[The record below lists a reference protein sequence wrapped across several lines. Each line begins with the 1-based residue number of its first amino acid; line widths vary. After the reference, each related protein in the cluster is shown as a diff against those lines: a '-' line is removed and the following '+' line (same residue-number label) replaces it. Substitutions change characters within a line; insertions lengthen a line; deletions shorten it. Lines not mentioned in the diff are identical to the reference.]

1 MDQLIHV
8 DINQLIRALEQTL
21 SPDQCLL
28 DASYRFLE
36 AVARDEDSFAWLT
49 AALANLAVGSR
60 HAAPMAAS
68 TLGNTRETALCQQAA
83 IQLKNLVRHHGC
95 RWLQLS
101 SHQRSRTKT
110 VLLGG
115 LGAVTTGNEL
125 SDRQCSSALSQC
137 IQAVA
142 ELELPHDTWPELLP
156 QLVALII
163 NNGSGGGGGDR
174 AVTANMAAAV
184 VASGLETLGF
194 ICETVSPAC
203 LEPHVNQLLTAVV
216 YGMQEAA
223 FPAAVNLAAVRAL
236 TPLLALATANFARRP
251 ERNYIM
257 QVHSKIG

>member
-21 SPDQCLL
+21 SPDQCHL

-36 AVARDEDSFAWLT
+36 AVAREEASFAWLT

-60 HAAPMAAS
+60 HTAQTAAS
-68 TLGNTRETALCQQAA
+68 PLGSTRETALCQQAA
-83 IQLKNLVRHHGC
+83 IQLKNLVRHKGC
-95 RWLQLS
+95 RWLQLAP
-101 SHQRSRTKT
+101 HQRSRTKT

-142 ELELPHDTWPELLP
+142 ELELPHGTWPELIP

-163 NNGSGGGGGDR
+163 NNGSGGVDR
-174 AVTANMAAAV
+174 AVTANTAAAV
-184 VASGLETLGF
+184 VAGSLETLGF

-223 FPAAVNLAAVRAL
+223 FPAPVNLAAVRAL
-236 TPLLALATANFARRP
+236 TPLLTLATANFARRP

-257 QVHSKIG
+257 QVDS

>member
-36 AVARDEDSFAWLT
+36 AVAREEASFAWLT
-49 AALANLAVGSR
+49 ATLANLAVGSR
-60 HAAPMAAS
+60 HTAPPTAAS
-68 TLGNTRETALCQQAA
+68 PLGSRETALCQQAA
-83 IQLKNLVRHHGC
+83 IQLKNLVRHHNC
-95 RWLQLS
+95 RWLQLAS
-101 SHQRSRTKT
+101 PQRSRTKT

-115 LGAVTTGNEL
+115 LGAVTIGNEL
-125 SDRQCSSALSQC
+125 TDRQCSSALSQC

-142 ELELPHDTWPELLP
+142 ELELPHGTWPELIP
-156 QLVALII
+156 QLVTLII
-163 NNGSGGGGGDR
+163 NKGSDGGGGDST
-174 AVTANMAAAV
+174 VTANMAAAV
-184 VASGLETLGF
+184 VAGSLETLGF
-194 ICETVSPAC
+194 LCETVSPAC

-236 TPLLALATANFARRP
+236 TPLLTLATANFARRP

-257 QVHSKIG
+257 QVHS

>member
-36 AVARDEDSFAWLT
+36 AVAREEDSFAWLT

-60 HAAPMAAS
+60 NAAPTAAS
-68 TLGNTRETALCQQAA
+68 PLGSRETALCQQAA

-95 RWLQLS
+95 RWLQLAAY
-101 SHQRSRTKT
+101 QRSRTKT

-125 SDRQCSSALSQC
+125 IDRQCSSALSQC

-142 ELELPHDTWPELLP
+142 ELELLHGTWPELIP

-163 NNGSGGGGGDR
+163 NNGSGDGGGGGGDN

-184 VASGLETLGF
+184 VAGSLETLGF

-257 QVHSKIG
+257 QVHY

>member
-36 AVARDEDSFAWLT
+36 AVARDENSFAWLT

-60 HAAPMAAS
+60 NASPTAAS
-68 TLGNTRETALCQQAA
+68 PLGSRETALCQQAA

-95 RWLQLS
+95 RWLQLAS
-101 SHQRSRTKT
+101 AQRSRTKT

-142 ELELPHDTWPELLP
+142 ELELPQGTWPELIP

-163 NNGSGGGGGDR
+163 NNGNGGGGGDN
-174 AVTANMAAAV
+174 AVTTANMAAAV
-184 VASGLETLGF
+184 VAGSLETLGF

-203 LEPHVNQLLTAVV
+203 LEQHVNQLLTAVV
-216 YGMQEAA
+216 YGMQEDA

-257 QVHSKIG
+257 QVET

>member
-28 DASYRFLE
+28 DASYRYLE
-36 AVARDEDSFAWLT
+36 AVAREEASFAWLT
-49 AALANLAVGSR
+49 AALASLAVGSR
-60 HAAPMAAS
+60 HAAPTT
-68 TLGNTRETALCQQAA
+68 TLGSRETALCQQAA

-95 RWLQLS
+95 RWLQLA

-115 LGAVTTGNEL
+115 LGAVTTGNDN

-142 ELELPHDTWPELLP
+142 ELELPHGTWPELIP

-163 NNGSGGGGGDR
+163 NNGSGGGGGGDST
-174 AVTANMAAAV
+174 VTANTAAAV
-184 VASGLETLGF
+184 VAGSLETLGF
-194 ICETVSPAC
+194 LCETVSPAC

-257 QVHSKIG
+257 QVHFKIG